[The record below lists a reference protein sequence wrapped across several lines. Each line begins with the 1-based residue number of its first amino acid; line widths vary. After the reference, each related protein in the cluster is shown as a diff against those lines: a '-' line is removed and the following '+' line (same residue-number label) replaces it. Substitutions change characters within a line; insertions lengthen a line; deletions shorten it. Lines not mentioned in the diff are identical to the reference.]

1 MTLSTSVSSHNVDEA
16 IRLFKFSTMDAVQA
30 GNIEGLT
37 RGDLMEEITKVEA
50 DIRRRLPIGWSTSY
64 ASLVREFVQQQG
76 YAAHA
81 LERCLYILERREV
94 VRFSGLKKTVHRIG
108 I

>member
-1 MTLSTSVSSHNVDEA
+1 MTLNTEVQEHNVDEA

-30 GNIEGLT
+30 GNVEGMT

-64 ASLVREFVQQQG
+64 SSLVREFVQQQG
-76 YAAHA
+76 YTSHA
-81 LERCLYILERREV
+81 LERTLYILERREV
-94 VRFSGLKKTVHRIG
+94 IRFSGGKKTVHRVG
-108 I
+108 V